1 MHPLQARDVA
11 VYAGYGSRRPSTLTM
26 TLVALLHLCDSLFPI
41 GAFGYSDGLEAATS
55 AGLVRT
61 PGDLRAWL
69 EVCLD
74 ETLGRADGPTMLQ
87 TWVAFTNREW
97 SALGRL
103 DDEIHALR
111 PAAAARQS
119 SRAMGLRLV
128 TTWHALYPHKDLE
141 QALELARR
149 GSIRPTLPVG
159 FGCVTAAAGVAKR
172 DAAAAFAYTRL
183 ASTTS
188 AAMRL
193 MPVGQTDAHTQLA
206 AVLKRVPAVVDSMA
220 KRTRVESFTPGMD
233 IALMAQGHLHSRLFR
248 S

>member
-1 MHPLQARDVA
+1 M
-11 VYAGYGSRRPSTLTM
+11 M

-69 EVCLD
+69 DVCLD
-74 ETLGRADGPTMLQ
+74 ETIGRADGPTVLQ
-87 TWVAFTNREW
+87 AWTSFSNREW
-97 SALGRL
+97 STLGTL
-103 DDEIHALR
+103 DEEVTALR
-111 PAAAARQS
+111 PSSAARHS

-128 TTWHALYPHKDLE
+128 TTWHALYPDHGLEHVLDL
-141 QALELARR
+141 AHR
-149 GSIRPTLPVG
+149 GTLGPALPVA
-159 FGCVTAAAGVAKR
+159 FGCACASAGVETR

-183 ASTTS
+183 VSTIS

-193 MPVGQTDAHTQLA
+193 MPIGQTDAHAQLA
-206 AVLKRVPAVVDSMA
+206 DVLRRVPAVVEAMA
-220 KRTRVESFTPGMD
+220 RRTGVESFAPAMD
-233 IALMAQGHLHSRLFR
+233 ISLMTQQHLHSRLFR